1 MANAITSVAT
11 FDGLND
17 SLYLK
22 PFTNDPDVAQLG
34 FDVKVAKVP
43 LHLYFNTQLSK
54 ITKEKVACG
63 WDFQGGANVTKKTLT
78 PVELAAAIEQCYTV
92 FMQTYFAEGLPAGA
106 ARGELSAEIVDILQQ
121 LHFDANKQDL
131 LRMLFLGN
139 TGSASAD
146 YNAFDGVYQLLGASS
161 SPDVGALVAADF
173 NSTNIVATMA
183 ELYNAQ
189 SRIMKGI
196 ADNRKKFLVT
206 GNIYDAWVD
215 YLISVGQNFNQAGLI
230 NGVSQVAYRGIEMVP
245 LRWVDAALAA
255 DFTTGSPAVVTNPY
269 RAILTV
275 PDNHKLLLDKSS
287 FGDAKAWYSMDDDVF
302 RVAGSGLYAYQFGY
316 DDLNVIGGF

>member
-106 ARGELSAEIVDILQQ
+106 ARGELSADIVDILQQ

-139 TGSASAD
+139 TASASAD
-146 YNAFDGVYQLLGASS
+146 YNAFDGVYTLLAASS
-161 SPDVGALVAADF
+161 SNDIGALTSTDF